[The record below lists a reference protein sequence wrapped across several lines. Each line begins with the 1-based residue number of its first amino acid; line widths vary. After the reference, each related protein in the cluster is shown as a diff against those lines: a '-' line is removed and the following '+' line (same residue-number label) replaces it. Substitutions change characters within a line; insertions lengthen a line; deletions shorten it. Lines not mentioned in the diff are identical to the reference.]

1 MYLLHLLQMVANMLR
16 NYIVFTSKGIINL
29 IALNQTAAVI
39 STLELTG
46 PGSRVL
52 RCVQQGD
59 W

>member
-1 MYLLHLLQMVANMLR
+1 MVASTLR
-16 NYIVFTSKGIINL
+16 NYIVLTSKGTINL
-29 IALNQTAAVI
+29 IAFNQTAAII
-39 STLELTG
+39 SALELTG